1 MPIDATLQ
9 RVEDVIAPLAGRELA
24 VEDAHPVLLDLA
36 RVLGDPPY
44 AVVGPRARFRWR
56 LGDLMVEAG
65 VDRFLGSWELGYRA
79 FPYEPDVSR
88 GEYLAFA
95 DPRGDIAPPYE
106 WSVALATSQPALP
119 PTSPMPGW
127 TRIGTELGYLA
138 GTLSLDLSTV
148 PPAWFDGGVVLATSL
163 GGIEVEA
170 RADRHG
176 LTLRGPGS
184 QVHLDPERAYLARS
198 LIGVA
203 WVGAYAGQPPDA
215 LTIRATSTGRPFRL
229 LASPSPDDDEAE
241 PIGPLSFAD
250 LARVQAAPA
259 PPVPASLKVPEFLA
273 AYASPEEAAGL
284 VQEVVAE
291 GVPAFVRHHELTA
304 AAPRP
309 GVPEL
314 QAAAGWRVRVLS
326 GSLLLTLLESR
337 QHTAEVL
344 AYTRRLIDHLE
355 QAYGPP
361 WGSSLDS
368 RARLVRTWRVGDV
381 AVRAGTSGSAVMV
394 EVTSYQDLLIHHF
407 G

>member
-9 RVEDVIAPLAGRELA
+9 RVEDVIAALEGRELA
-24 VEDAHPVLLDLA
+24 TEDAHPVLQALA
-36 RVLGDPPY
+36 EVLGGPPY

-56 LGDLMVEAG
+56 FGDRMVEAG
-65 VDRFLGSWELGYRA
+65 VDRFLGNWELGYRA

-95 DPRGDIAPPYE
+95 DQTGDIAPPYE
-106 WSVALATSQPALP
+106 WSLALGQPQPTLP
-119 PTSPMPGW
+119 PTSPMHGW

-138 GTLSLDLSTV
+138 GTLPQDLSTV

-163 GGIEVEA
+163 GGTEVEA
-170 RADRHG
+170 YADRHG

-184 QVHLDPERAYLARS
+184 EVHLDPERAYLARG

-203 WVGAYAGQPPDA
+203 WVAAYAGRQPEA
-215 LTIRATSTGRPFRL
+215 LSIRATSTGLPFRL
-229 LASPSPDDDEAE
+229 LASPGPDHDSDEAE
-241 PIGPLSFAD
+241 GPMSFAD
-250 LARVQAAPA
+250 LALVQAPPP
-259 PPVPASLKVPEFLA
+259 PPVPATVTVPGFLVS
-273 AYASPEEAAGL
+273 YASPEEAADL
-284 VQEVVAE
+284 VREVVAE
-291 GVPAFVRHHELTA
+291 GVPAFVQHHELEA
-304 AAPRP
+304 APPRP

-314 QAAAGWRVRVLS
+314 RSGAGWRVRVLG

-337 QHTAEVL
+337 HHTEEVL
-344 AYTRRLIDHLE
+344 AYTHRLLDHLE
-355 QAYGPP
+355 QAYGTP

-368 RARLVRTWRVGDV
+368 RGRLGRTWRVGDR
-381 AVRAGTSGSAVMV
+381 AVRAGTSGSTVMV